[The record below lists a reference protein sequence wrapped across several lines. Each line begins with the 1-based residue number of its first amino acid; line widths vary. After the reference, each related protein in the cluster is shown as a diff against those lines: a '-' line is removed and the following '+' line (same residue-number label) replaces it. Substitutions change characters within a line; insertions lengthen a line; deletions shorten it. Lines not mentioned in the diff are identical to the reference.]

1 MRNTKIEWCD
11 VTWNPVTGC
20 YHGCLYCYARKIAER
35 FGSKARGA
43 MMEACCNEGSTI
55 ILEHPYFYDNRIE
68 PYPYGFFPTFH
79 MYRLH
84 DLERVK
90 EPSVVFVC
98 SMADLFGDWVPDW
111 IIASVME
118 ACRRSPQHT
127 YLFLTKN
134 PARYQELIAEK
145 IIKSTDVNFWLGI
158 TITGEERAQ
167 DWHQIAFPRVFWSI
181 EPMLGP
187 IPMMDPRIELNNPKW
202 VVMGAE
208 TGNSRNKVVPD
219 RSWVEGYVKIFQLIG
234 VPILMKDS
242 LIPIVGEEN
251 MIREFPEE
259 LQ

>member
-35 FGSKARGA
+35 FGSNIREA
-43 MMEACCNEGSTI
+43 MMTAAGYEGSTI
-55 ILEHPYFYDNRIE
+55 ILEQPYFYDNRIE
-68 PYPYGFFPTFH
+68 PYPYGFSPTFH

-98 SMADLFGDWVPDW
+98 SMADLFGDWVTDR
-111 IIASVME
+111 IIALVME

-145 IIKSTDVNFWLGI
+145 IIKTTDVNFWLGR
-158 TITGEERAQ
+158 TITGEKGAQ
-167 DWHQIAFPRVFWSI
+167 DWCRIAFPRVFWSI

-187 IPMMDPRIELNNPKW
+187 ISIVDPSLELEKPKW

-208 TGNSRNKVVPD
+208 TGNSRSKVVPD
-219 RSWVEGYVKIFQLIG
+219 ESWVKSYVKTFQMMN

-242 LIPIVGEEN
+242 LLPIVGEEN
-251 MIREFPEE
+251 MIRMFPEE